1 MAGGLC
7 PQGWPKL
14 AMNVILESPADGG
27 IAVGVFAGAKATF
40 PPGRS
45 VPAGTAVAVD
55 TAYPFGDEVVVTV
68 VVPPPSDGT
77 SESRSHGQGVPL
89 RVRVP
94 VWATR
99 ATVAVASSATSSD
112 ANNAA
117 STWSNETDRTPVV
130 AGSMHLV
137 MCPPGTTTLVTLTL
151 NPELEV
157 ELGWGDAAVQKGGK
171 LSYRSDQLLISS
183 NFTWMRV

>member
-1 MAGGLC
+1 M
-7 PQGWPKL
+7 
-14 AMNVILESPADGG
+14 
-27 IAVGVFAGAKATF
+27 
-40 PPGRS
+40 GRGR
-45 VPAGTAVAVD
+45 AQ
-55 TAYPFGDEVVVTV
+55 
-68 VVPPPSDGT
+68 
-77 SESRSHGQGVPL
+77 RSQRRLHGQGVLHNRHARRFMEPWPRNHHAAHPAPL
-89 RVRVP
+89 LGRDAVAFATQLRRVRVGR
-94 VWATR
+94 R
-99 ATVAVASSATSSD
+99 AAPTHHRGGRGGRDGEALRGRLRQGHHPPREGHVAVASSATSSD

-171 LSYRSDQLLISS
+171 LSYRSDQI
-183 NFTWMRV
+183 